1 MPWIQNRPLLT
12 VIRWQMLFTIVAGL
26 ASGLLIDLHGAISAL
41 LGGFVSVASSFAFAV
56 IVSRHKGFSAGG
68 TLRTALRAEAV
79 KIFVIIMLLW
89 LVLVAYKEVNTLVFI
104 GTFVIAVI
112 VNSMALLVS
121 DKAEAIHN
129 K

>member
-1 MPWIQNRPLLT
+1 
-12 VIRWQMLFTIVAGL
+12 MLFTIIAVL

-41 LGGFVSVASSFAFAV
+41 LGGFVSVTSSFAFAV
-56 IVSRHKGFSAGG
+56 IVSRHKGFTAGG

-79 KIFVIIMLLW
+79 KIIVTVLLLW
-89 LVLVAYKEVNTLVFI
+89 LVFVTYEEINTLVFI
-104 GTFVIAVI
+104 GTFAIAVF

-121 DKAEAIHN
+121 DKAEAVQN